1 MFCGLLG
8 SYEPFDNARLATL
21 YPTHDAY
28 VAKVKDVTEKNLKWG
43 YILKADADATL
54 TEAKSSRIGKRQI

>member
-8 SYEPFDNARLATL
+8 SYEPSDTARLAGL

-28 VAKVKDVTEKNLKWG
+28 VAKAKDVTEKNLKWG

-54 TEAKSSRIGKRQI
+54 AEAKRSTVGRR